1 MVTSKQTTKIA
12 TPSNETRFDSEDHQI
27 QPSFSQTDGENVDE
41 LLHKAI
47 EHNQVILL
55 LAELM
60 KQRAWEDNK
69 NYIAA
74 VKDLDNLIFQTKE
87 SSNLLQR
94 ARKKASVQNSSSS
107 AR

>member
-1 MVTSKQTTKIA
+1 MEKDHTIDPIFADENHTKSLSLKA
-12 TPSNETRFDSEDHQI
+12 TEDNA
-27 QPSFSQTDGENVDE
+27 DL

-69 NYIAA
+69 NYVAA
-74 VKDLDNLIFQTKE
+74 VKDLDAIISQVRE
-87 SSNLLQR
+87 SSALLQK
-94 ARKKASVQNSSSS
+94 ARKGMAVQ
-107 AR
+107 AVHKIP